1 MFHSLNLSVC
11 VYHSP
16 QTKEMGDVEL
26 VLHTICNPST
36 LEAEWRQDGKLQD
49 SLSYLTAELLYSDH

>member
-1 MFHSLNLSVC
+1 MFHSLNLPVC
-11 VYHSP
+11 VYHHP

-36 LEAEWRQDGKLQD
+36 LEAEWRQDGKFQA
-49 SLSYLTAELLYSDH
+49 SLSYLTA